1 LFAELFARDFPTAW
15 LHLVGVIPP
24 GDWRDVVKG
33 LAKALAVLPQNG
45 PAIGVSAST
54 EMIL

>member
-33 LAKALAVLPQNG
+33 LAKALAVLAQNG